1 MKNEQNNTHTNS
13 INAMRLIRRKEME
26 QLIKLIQ
33 GLLDGEFELKEY
45 TRSNKENDDNTIT
58 MSFGFDVIKKPHI
71 KNEQNNTPTN
81 SINAYETDK
90 DYSEILNK
98 DDDEHLLTKV
108 IIFGNNRA
116 ARYARDSYLD
126 SHPSAHWIK
135 GTQFVK
141 DGEWLIRY
149 ATPQNFEGTRFNEVV
164 IDGSLLLS
172 VNTGGMTRITNEL
185 RATMITP

>member
-1 MKNEQNNTHTNS
+1 
-13 INAMRLIRRKEME
+13 ME

-45 TRSNKENDDNTIT
+45 TRSNKENDDNTLT

-81 SINAYETDK
+81 SIDAYETDN
-90 DYSEILNK
+90 DYSETLNK
-98 DDDEHLLTKV
+98 EDDEHLLTKV
-108 IIFGNNRA
+108 IVFGNNTA
-116 ARYARDSYLD
+116 AQYARDSYLD

-135 GTQFVK
+135 NTSVVR
-141 DGEWLIRY
+141 DGEWLIRF
-149 ATPQNFEGTRFNEVV
+149 TTSRNFEGFQFNEVV

-172 VNTGGMTRITNEL
+172 VNTAGMTRITNEL
-185 RATMITP
+185 RAAMLSERRV